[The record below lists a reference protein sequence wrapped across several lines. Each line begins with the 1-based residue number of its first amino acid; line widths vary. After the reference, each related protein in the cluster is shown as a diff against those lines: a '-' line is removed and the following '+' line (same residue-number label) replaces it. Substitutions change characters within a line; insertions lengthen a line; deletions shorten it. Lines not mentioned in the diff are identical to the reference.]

1 MLLRFKLNFFDLDLP
16 NRSYD
21 TPVSRLTISCY
32 FNTYLYLLLM
42 LGQLREIFLEIIFGN
57 IYADLGSFD
66 VHDSDLLGAL
76 QKT

>member
-1 MLLRFKLNFFDLDLP
+1 
-16 NRSYD
+16 
-21 TPVSRLTISCY
+21 
-32 FNTYLYLLLM
+32 M